1 MRMARNSKSH
11 GAPADEPEALNAQML
26 PFAGQSAGGTHC
38 AVHTFTHVWTLQ
50 NFTSIWRGAREGREN
65 CASIVS
71 DVFGSTD
78 TVGQYSLH
86 LFPSGKLNNGRFAVS
101 LIPRG
106 SNETSRH
113 IRATCELLNDDLTPR
128 RQLWSR
134 NHLFEK
140 GSVLPLAV
148 ADGTLPVRSEEEL
161 RTLLTGNQRTFNVYS
176 SPISANNEYH
186 EVVPHNRLAL
196 SSSQSR
202 PAPTKVIGPPPCSGE
217 HGSAM
222 TTSTE
227 ETSRQANILTLIEDT
242 TRCLTA
248 TSISPKDPSL
258 MLQVTIERT
267 VVEQVENPLGLYPQP
282 WQAVKALHDAVAV
295 PTRFEEIGRFA
306 DKCGMLMP
314 WPTTRVIALQCRHG
328 KIVQSPA
335 LPLMARSTFL
345 FRLITGNFK
354 EATLLRRQIDAVTL
368 NEPARAGGIPN
379 SDSLNNS
386 GPLLLSLME
395 VDHDALQDLVTFANT
410 DQLPSCKH

>member
-1 MRMARNSKSH
+1 
-11 GAPADEPEALNAQML
+11 
-26 PFAGQSAGGTHC
+26 
-38 AVHTFTHVWTLQ
+38 
-50 NFTSIWRGAREGREN
+50 
-65 CASIVS
+65 
-71 DVFGSTD
+71 
-78 TVGQYSLH
+78 
-86 LFPSGKLNNGRFAVS
+86 
-101 LIPRG
+101 
-106 SNETSRH
+106 
-113 IRATCELLNDDLTPR
+113 
-128 RQLWSR
+128 
-134 NHLFEK
+134 
-140 GSVLPLAV
+140 
-148 ADGTLPVRSEEEL
+148 
-161 RTLLTGNQRTFNVYS
+161 
-176 SPISANNEYH
+176 
-186 EVVPHNRLAL
+186 
-196 SSSQSR
+196 
-202 PAPTKVIGPPPCSGE
+202 
-217 HGSAM
+217 M